1 MSNKNEISLKLIPDS
16 SFLLGGV
23 SVNPVYDSVTA
34 LEDDLP
40 YLTATAI
47 KGALRMDF
55 EAFVRGL
62 GDENAY
68 ICDIEERKEGDENP
82 FQGCEDEK
90 CLSCRLFG
98 GGNKE
103 GKLRFNAAFLENGKT
118 LFPVETRKDLL
129 EKGRR
134 EGVSISRTLGKAK
147 EKSYY
152 STLTF
157 PHLKDIKDISFK
169 THIDIMAPLEDHE
182 YQYLDMFFTFLERAG
197 IFMGSSKSVG
207 LGNFKIE
214 CDIPRHFEPITP
226 IDTTGK
232 ELKLY
237 RITLRTLEP
246 LVVGSL
252 KNKYIID
259 TLPYIPASTMGG
271 SIGFCLKRNHVTDDE
286 LERLFITDKTCSPF
300 NFYWQSTYPKPASM
314 RSMKGKKETKKD
326 VLLSDYIVNRAI
338 AEGNLENKTVENLF
352 NLLYRRSLR
361 PVPICEKP
369 PTTYNT
375 KVAIGRKLQKS
386 REGMLYSMEL
396 IEKDVEFKGL
406 VISEAWVMEALE
418 KIGEL
423 FIGGKRTRGFGR
435 TAIVEV
441 KQMEVD
447 DLINPEVSVD
457 AHLRELAAEYPI
469 KEIDENRRFFTLD
482 LLADMGFLP
491 GTPEEDRV
499 FKTFIEEKVFDSM
512 DLRIE
517 KSFPGVIWRGGY
529 DFKIKK
535 EKPLV
540 QKIGA
545 GSTFLVSVPLEQEE
559 SFKGKVAKMIEES
572 IHYKWDS
579 TPLFRLNNPEHIEIW
594 R

>member
-1 MSNKNEISLKLIPDS
+1 
-16 SFLLGGV
+16 
-23 SVNPVYDSVTA
+23 
-34 LEDDLP
+34 
-40 YLTATAI
+40 
-47 KGALRMDF
+47 
-55 EAFVRGL
+55 
-62 GDENAY
+62 
-68 ICDIEERKEGDENP
+68 
-82 FQGCEDEK
+82 
-90 CLSCRLFG
+90 
-98 GGNKE
+98 
-103 GKLRFNAAFLENGKT
+103 
-118 LFPVETRKDLL
+118 
-129 EKGRR
+129 
-134 EGVSISRTLGKAK
+134 
-147 EKSYY
+147 
-152 STLTF
+152 
-157 PHLKDIKDISFK
+157 
-169 THIDIMAPLEDHE
+169 
-182 YQYLDMFFTFLERAG
+182 
-197 IFMGSSKSVG
+197 
-207 LGNFKIE
+207 
-214 CDIPRHFEPITP
+214 
-226 IDTTGK
+226 
-232 ELKLY
+232 
-237 RITLRTLEP
+237 
-246 LVVGSL
+246 
-252 KNKYIID
+252 
-259 TLPYIPASTMGG
+259 
-271 SIGFCLKRNHVTDDE
+271 
-286 LERLFITDKTCSPF
+286 
-300 NFYWQSTYPKPASM
+300 M